1 MLSHMEASVISAPS
15 AYDRLRLDDAQLTA
29 LLASGRSRRELQAV
43 FGRQEYLLLAGLA
56 QRAVRAKA
64 RQHAPVY
71 LLPGIM
77 GTQLGLARPA
87 PLPADLL
94 WIDPQ
99 DIIAGGLTGLRLF
112 ASAPATPATPATPEL
127 VTLGAI
133 PYSYLAL
140 QLRLRAAGFTIIMHQ
155 YDWRRSLRQL
165 AAEFAARV
173 RADGAPAIMVVAH
186 SMGGLVARASL
197 CLPGMDCVQR
207 VISLGVPHGGSF
219 GAVQALRGTYP
230 VVRRLAALDRRHD
243 AETLSSEVFGSFP
256 SLYQMLPPRA
266 ADAATDL
273 HEAAD
278 WPAAGPRPDLELL
291 REARG
296 FFAGLPPIDPRHCA
310 IVGMAQRT
318 VTGISVVADDFH
330 YQISSAG
337 DGTVPLASAL
347 LPGLGNYRLRCEHS
361 ALPRSVTVA
370 RALCELLLGGHTRS
384 LNPLAAT
391 GALARGTAPPLH
403 TVSDLQLRSN
413 WSDKVDW
420 QRYTPGER
428 RTYLNCLNQPPP
440 QYAARRNGRKPER
453 A

>member
-1 MLSHMEASVISAPS
+1 MLSHMEASVISPPS

-56 QRAVRAKA
+56 QRAVRAKL
-64 RQHAPVY
+64 RQYLPVY

-99 DIIAGGLTGLRLF
+99 DIIAGGLTGLRLG
-112 ASAPATPATPATPEL
+112 APEL

-155 YDWRRSLRQL
+155 YDWRRSLSQL
-165 AAEFAARV
+165 AEEFAARV
-173 RADGAPAIMVVAH
+173 RAEGAPAIMVVAH

-197 CLPGMDCVQR
+197 ALPGMDCVR
-207 VISLGVPHGGSF
+207 RLISLGVPHGGSF

-230 VVRRLAALDRRHD
+230 VVRRLAALDRLHD
-243 AETLSSEVFGSFP
+243 AETLASEVFGTFP

-266 ADAATDL
+266 AGARTDL
-273 HEAAD
+273 HAAAD
-278 WPAAGPRPDLELL
+278 WPVAGPRPDPELL
-291 REARG
+291 RRARG
-296 FFAGLPPIDPRHCA
+296 FFAALPPLDPRHCA
-310 IVGMAQRT
+310 IVGTAQRT
-318 VTGISVVADDFH
+318 VTGIDVVADDFR
-330 YQISSAG
+330 YQISTAG
-337 DGTVPLASAL
+337 DGTVPLNSAL
-347 LPGLGNYRLRCEHS
+347 LPGFDNYRLRCEHS

-370 RALCELLLGGHTRS
+370 RALCELLLGGQTRILS
-384 LNPLAAT
+384 PVASLAAVT
-391 GALARGTAPPLH
+391 GAASVGAAPRLYA
-403 TVSDLQLRSN
+403 VSDQQLRSN
-413 WSDKVDW
+413 WSHKVDW

-428 RTYLNCLNQPPP
+428 RNYLNCLNQPPP
-440 QYAARRNGRKPER
+440 QYAARRTGR
-453 A
+453 AN